1 MDPAAF
7 FCPEACQ
14 RLPMFAR
21 VFKRLSVSAEGAG
34 AASPDGEDVAGA
46 VPESEGDEAVPVPEP
61 PEVAGGVGGGQQQGV
76 FPQSFFRFSS
86 NRGGPSSRGL
96 ISRSRRLPDT
106 KSMHTES
113 SGGIRLPLGT
123 TALPLWE
130 NRYWE

>member
-61 PEVAGGVGGGQQQGV
+61 PA
-76 FPQSFFRFSS
+76 
-86 NRGGPSSRGL
+86 
-96 ISRSRRLPDT
+96 RRRC
-106 KSMHTES
+106 SW
-113 SGGIRLPLGT
+113 
-123 TALPLWE
+123 TAATPAATF
-130 NRYWE
+130 